1 MTRHKPALSG
11 ETKSTAT
18 FKQLRRLRTWCGH
31 PLGMNT
37 ASPSFCVND
46 HGLTPVSSRAVR
58 VRAHLAVQRT
68 RLAAHVDVTRCPRG
82 RDSLSTQVRDNAIGA
97 LARMLQ
103 GVPGA
108 IPVGDILA
116 LVVDHFPLQV
126 RVIS

>member
-46 HGLTPVSSRAVR
+46 HGLTPVSSRSASRSLAVR
-58 VRAHLAVQRT
+58 KN
-68 RLAAHVDVTRCPRG
+68 C
-82 RDSLSTQVRDNAIGA
+82 
-97 LARMLQ
+97 
-103 GVPGA
+103 
-108 IPVGDILA
+108 
-116 LVVDHFPLQV
+116 
-126 RVIS
+126 

>member
-1 MTRHKPALSG
+1 MGPLAGQMLQGIQPLLREEEEDEVVSRPTAMPHAGIFTRCLCTYAPRS
-11 ETKSTAT
+11 
-18 FKQLRRLRTWCGH
+18 
-31 PLGMNT
+31 
-37 ASPSFCVND
+37 
-46 HGLTPVSSRAVR
+46 
-58 VRAHLAVQRT
+58 
-68 RLAAHVDVTRCPRG
+68 AADVTRCSRG

>member
-1 MTRHKPALSG
+1 
-11 ETKSTAT
+11 
-18 FKQLRRLRTWCGH
+18 
-31 PLGMNT
+31 
-37 ASPSFCVND
+37 
-46 HGLTPVSSRAVR
+46 
-58 VRAHLAVQRT
+58 
-68 RLAAHVDVTRCPRG
+68 
-82 RDSLSTQVRDNAIGA
+82 VRDNAIGA